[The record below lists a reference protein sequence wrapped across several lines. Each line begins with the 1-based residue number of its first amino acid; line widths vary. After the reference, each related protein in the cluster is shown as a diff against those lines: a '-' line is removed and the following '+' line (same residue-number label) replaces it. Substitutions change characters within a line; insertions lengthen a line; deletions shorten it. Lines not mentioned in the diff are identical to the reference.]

1 MAIAKKSYVKNTTN
15 YSKAELS
22 RKARVAAEK
31 VVRQREIARKSKA
44 ATDKIN
50 STWIGNKKTKP
61 KKVNPL
67 TRLNQIGKSTRSAA
81 QNRAIHAKK
90 K

>member
-1 MAIAKKSYVKNTTN
+1 MPYQKNKTN

-22 RKARVAAEK
+22 RKAKQAADK
-31 VVRQREIARKSKA
+31 IVRQREIKRQSKA
-44 ATDKIN
+44 ATEKIN

-61 KKVNPL
+61 KKVDPL
-67 TRLNQIGKSTRSAA
+67 KRLSQIGKSTKSSA
-81 QNRAIHAKK
+81 QLRAIYAKK